1 MKRLLAMAAVAA
13 AGLVAASPAAAAPDT
28 PVGTLA
34 IQDVGSSP
42 VLSWSWGLT
51 VPGTTTGGGGG
62 GAGKV
67 QLEDVTLTKRINP
80 LSTEL
85 VRTAATGA
93 HYPEVVVSV
102 PVGGPLSPFAI
113 EYKLKNVTV
122 SSVDQRGAAAESVET
137 VKLAYGALELTI
149 GTSKFGWANPG

>member
-13 AGLVAASPAAAAPDT
+13 TGLVAASPASAAPDT
-28 PVGTLA
+28 PVGTLT
-34 IQDVGSSP
+34 IQEGSTP
-42 VLSWSWGLT
+42 ILSWSWGLT
-51 VPGTTTGGGGG
+51 VPVTTGGGGG

-67 QLEDVTLTKRINP
+67 QLDDVTLTKRINP

-93 HYPEVVVSV
+93 HYPQAVVSV

-113 EYKLKNVTV
+113 EYKLKDVIV
-122 SSVDQRGAAAESVET
+122 SSVAQSGAGAESVET
-137 VKLAYGALELTI
+137 VKLAYGSFELTI